1 MGLPEI
7 VAVHEVMAVHQPC
20 GHLNAERL
28 TSITLN
34 RPDRERPETYN
45 RDTDAPKILD
55 FQEKKVEASAPRHS
69 QITPHS

>member
-7 VAVHEVMAVHQPC
+7 VAVHEVMAVREPC
-20 GHLNAERL
+20 AHLNAARL
-28 TSITLN
+28 TSITPN
-34 RPDRERPETYN
+34 RPDHERPETCK
-45 RDTDAPKILD
+45 RDTDAPKLLD